1 MGRGGLLVACGDGS
15 IASTSHALGCGGR
28 FWHVGPGGLVRY
40 HIVMLRIG
48 LFVACKDPGTI
59 LGLDP
64 VWPQKALRLLTLH
77 CRNDDFGAQYL
88 RKLRELTLGLD
99 PVWPQS
105 GSPLLNSYYG
115 NDDLG
120 ILGLRRPRET
130 PF

>member
-48 LFVACKDPGTI
+48 LFVACKVPGII

-105 GSPLLNSYYG
+105 ACSYWEEATKKTLTTS
-115 NDDLG
+115 D
-120 ILGLRRPRET
+120 
-130 PF
+130 